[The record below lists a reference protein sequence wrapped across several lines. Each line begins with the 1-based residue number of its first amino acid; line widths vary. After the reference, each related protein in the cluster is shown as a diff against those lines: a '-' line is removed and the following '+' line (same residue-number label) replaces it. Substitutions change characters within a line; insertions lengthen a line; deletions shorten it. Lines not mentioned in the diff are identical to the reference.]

1 MARAGEVACG
11 RGRIRES
18 ESGMKKITRRTFL
31 QGAAGAGMAA
41 LAGGMSVCFTREAI
55 GLGSRTYRLVD
66 LDEN

>member
-1 MARAGEVACG
+1 
-11 RGRIRES
+11 
-18 ESGMKKITRRTFL
+18 MKKITRRTFL